1 VAAPLAITNAF
12 GASTAN
18 TLTNN
23 YGVEMDYTLG
33 RVQTRDADISKDIK
47 QAWSIG
53 GGYTRTTGASL
64 DMVRAPNRG
73 PLGLRIPDVQSFN
86 WQTADGISVLNAG
99 TFRIQRRMVKGI
111 GGSVTYTLAKSM
123 DDASNIGGGQ
133 TVVAQND
140 QDLAAEYSLSSF
152 DRRHQVSSDLSF
164 ELPFG
169 PNKHWLHNGGKTAAA
184 LGGWRGSAN
193 FTWQSGTPFTPRVT
207 NAATDVSRGT
217 NGTLRADYNGDIISL
232 SNPIIQDFFNT
243 SAFSIP
249 IAGTFGNAPRN
260 LIIGPGSRLLNAQFS
275 RDIRMKANRALTLQ
289 VTASNILNMVNYAA
303 IDTVVNSQTFG
314 QVLSVR
320 PMRSAQL
327 NFRFRF

>member
-1 VAAPLAITNAF
+1 
-12 GASTAN
+12 
-18 TLTNN
+18 
-23 YGVEMDYTLG
+23 
-33 RVQTRDADISKDIK
+33 VQ
-47 QAWSIG
+47 
-53 GGYTRTTGASL
+53 
-64 DMVRAPNRG
+64 P
-73 PLGLRIPDVQSFN
+73 FN
-86 WQTADGISVLNAG
+86 WQTSGGISVLNAG
-99 TFRIQRRMVKGI
+99 TFRLQRRMVKGI

-123 DDASNIGGGQ
+123 DNASNIGGGA

-169 PNKHWLHNGGKTAAA
+169 PNKHWLHNGGRLAA
-184 LGGWRGSAN
+184 LFRGWRGSAH

-207 NAATDVSRGT
+207 GAAADVARGT
-217 NGTLRADYNGDIISL
+217 NGTLRANYDGDRITL
-232 SNPIIQDFFNT
+232 PNPSILDFFNT
-243 SAFSIP
+243 AAFSIP
-249 IAGTFGNAPRN
+249 AAGTFGNAPRN

-275 RDIRMKANRALTLQ
+275 RDVRMKGNRGVTIQA
-289 VTASNILNMVNYAA
+289 TASNILNMVNYAA
-303 IDTVVNSQTFG
+303 IDTVVNSPTFG